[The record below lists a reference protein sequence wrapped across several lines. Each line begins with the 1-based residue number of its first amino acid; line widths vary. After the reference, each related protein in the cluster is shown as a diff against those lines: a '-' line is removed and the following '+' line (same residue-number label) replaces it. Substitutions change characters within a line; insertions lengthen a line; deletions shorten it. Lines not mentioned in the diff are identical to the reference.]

1 MKTFNFW
8 CIILNRNNLIHRN
21 YRKEYT
27 MNITIK
33 DVAKAA
39 NVSVATVSRVLNKKN
54 NVSDEAAAAVNRA
67 VEELGY
73 APNFLGRDLR
83 KSETKR
89 ILAII
94 ASTEQSFYSEVLRG
108 MQDAA
113 YAEGYDVLIATTRDD
128 PEHEMHLLGMLFSK
142 SVDGA
147 VLLAPKLDSA
157 TISALAKKYN
167 LAMCLERLDGCE
179 ILCVTIDNERAG
191 YDATSYL
198 IGKGRR
204 RIGLITTKVRSQSSI
219 DREKGY
225 RKALADAGIPIDD
238 TLIYYGDYD
247 ADTGTR
253 GCEMLMSLADP
264 PTAVFSISD
273 TISIGAMTYA
283 IQHGIAVGSDVLFI
297 GFDNIAYSH
306 MFIPRL
312 STVEQPCYLQG
323 KTVIEKLICNIKS
336 DTPDNSTYMLPHS
349 LILRASTGD

>member
-1 MKTFNFW
+1 
-8 CIILNRNNLIHRN
+8 
-21 YRKEYT
+21 

-39 NVSVATVSRVLNKKN
+39 NVSVATVSRVLNKKT
-54 NVSDEAAAAVNRA
+54 NVSDEAVQAVNRA

-73 APNFLGRDLR
+73 SPNFLGRDLR

-113 YAEGYDVLIATTRDD
+113 YAQGYDVLIATTRDD

-142 SVDGA
+142 AVDGA
-147 VLLAPKLDSA
+147 VLLAPKLDA
-157 TISALAKKYN
+157 PTISELAKKYH
-167 LAMCLERLDGCE
+167 LAMCLERLDNCD
-179 ILCVTIDNERAG
+179 ILCVTIDNEKAG

-198 IGKGRR
+198 IGKGRK
-204 RIGLITTKVRSQSSI
+204 RIGLITTRARSQSSI
-219 DREKGY
+219 DRENGY
-225 RKALADAGIPIDD
+225 RRALEAAGIPFDQE
-238 TLIYYGDYD
+238 LVYYGEYD
-247 ADTGTR
+247 AESGTR
-253 GCEMLMSLADP
+253 GCEVLMHLADKP
-264 PTAVFSISD
+264 DAIFSISD

-283 IQHGIAVGSDVLFI
+283 IQHGISIGKDVMFF

-323 KTVIEKLICNIKS
+323 KTVIEKLIANMKAEQ
-336 DTPDNSTYMLPHS
+336 PDRTTYKLPHS
-349 LILRASTGD
+349 LILRESTAD

>member
-1 MKTFNFW
+1 
-8 CIILNRNNLIHRN
+8 
-21 YRKEYT
+21 

-39 NVSVATVSRVLNKKN
+39 NVSVATVSRVLNNKN
-54 NVSDEAAAAVNRA
+54 NVSEEAVQAVNRA

-73 APNFLGRDLR
+73 SPNFLGRDLR

-94 ASTEQSFYSEVLRG
+94 GSTEQSFYSDVLRG

-113 YAEGYDVLIATTRDD
+113 FVDGYDILIATTRND
-128 PEHEMHLLGMLFSK
+128 PDHEMHLLGMLFSRA
-142 SVDGA
+142 VDGV
-147 VLLAPKLDSA
+147 VLLASKLDSK
-157 TISALAKKYN
+157 TISDLSKRYRIAI
-167 LAMCLERLDGCE
+167 CLERLDIND

-191 YDATSYL
+191 FDATSYL

-204 RIGLITTKVRSQSSI
+204 RIGLITTEVRSQSSV
-219 DREKGY
+219 DRENGY
-225 RKALADAGIPIDD
+225 MRALNAANIPFDPD
-238 TLIYYGDYD
+238 LVYYGDYD

-253 GCEMLMSLADP
+253 GCEALINLPNKPDAI
-264 PTAVFSISD
+264 FSISD

-283 IQHGIAVGSDVLFI
+283 VQHGITVGKDLLFF

-306 MFIPRL
+306 MFMPRL

-323 KTVIEKLICNIKS
+323 KTVIEKLIANMKT
-336 DTPDNSTYMLPHS
+336 DEPDKSTYMLPHS
-349 LILRASTGD
+349 LILRESTGD

>member
-1 MKTFNFW
+1 
-8 CIILNRNNLIHRN
+8 
-21 YRKEYT
+21 

-39 NVSVATVSRVLNKKN
+39 NVSVATVSRVLNKKT
-54 NVSDEAAAAVNRA
+54 NVSDEAVQAVNKA

-73 APNFLGRDLR
+73 SPNFLGRDLR

-113 YAEGYDVLIATTRDD
+113 YLQGYDVLIATTRDD

-142 SVDGA
+142 AVDGA
-147 VLLAPKLDSA
+147 VLLAPKLDSH
-157 TISALAKKYN
+157 TISELAKKYQ
-167 LAMCLERLDGCE
+167 LAMCLERLEDCE

-191 YDATSYL
+191 YDATNYL
-198 IGKGRR
+198 LGKGRR
-204 RIGLITTKVRSQSSI
+204 RIGLLTTEIRSQSSV
-219 DREKGY
+219 DRENGY
-225 RKALADAGIPIDD
+225 KRALKDAGIPLDES
-238 TLIYYGDYD
+238 LIYYGDYD
-247 ADTGTR
+247 VESGTK
-253 GCEMLMSLADP
+253 GCEALMKLANKPD
-264 PTAVFSISD
+264 AIFSISD

-283 IQHGIAVGSDVLFI
+283 LSHGIAVGKDVLFF

-306 MFIPRL
+306 MFIPHL

-323 KTVIEKLICNIKS
+323 KAVIEKLINNIKS
-336 DTPDNSTYMLPHS
+336 DVKDTNTYKLPHR
-349 LILRASTGD
+349 LILRESTGDGS

>member
-1 MKTFNFW
+1 
-8 CIILNRNNLIHRN
+8 
-21 YRKEYT
+21 

-39 NVSVATVSRVLNKKN
+39 NVSVATVSRVLNNKN
-54 NVSDEAAAAVNRA
+54 NVSEEAVQAVNRA

-73 APNFLGRDLR
+73 SPNFLGRDLR

-94 ASTEQSFYSEVLRG
+94 GSTEQSFYSDVLRG

-113 YAEGYDVLIATTRDD
+113 FVDGYDILIATTRND
-128 PEHEMHLLGMLFSK
+128 PDHEMHLLGMLFSRA
-142 SVDGA
+142 VDGV
-147 VLLAPKLDSA
+147 VLLAPKLDSK
-157 TISALAKKYN
+157 TISDLSKRYRIAI
-167 LAMCLERLDGCE
+167 CLERLDIND

-191 YDATSYL
+191 FDATSYL

-204 RIGLITTKVRSQSSI
+204 RIGLITTEVRSQSSV
-219 DREKGY
+219 DRENGY
-225 RKALADAGIPIDD
+225 MRALNAANIPFDPD
-238 TLIYYGDYD
+238 LVYYGDYD

-253 GCEMLMSLADP
+253 GCEALINLPNKPDAI
-264 PTAVFSISD
+264 FSISD

-283 IQHGIAVGSDVLFI
+283 VQHGITVGKELLFF

-306 MFIPRL
+306 MFMPRL

-323 KTVIEKLICNIKS
+323 KTVIEKLIANMKT
-336 DTPDNSTYMLPHS
+336 DEPDKSTYMLPHS
-349 LILRASTGD
+349 LILRESTGD